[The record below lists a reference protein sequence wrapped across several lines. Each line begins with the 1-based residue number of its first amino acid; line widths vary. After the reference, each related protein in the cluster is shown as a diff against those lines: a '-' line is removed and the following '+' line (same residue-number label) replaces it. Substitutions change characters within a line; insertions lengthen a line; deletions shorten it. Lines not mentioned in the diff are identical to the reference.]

1 MAKGFWKKAFGPLGM
16 KQTDVDGDEYYDE
29 MDEEMEDYDDY
40 DEPADELDEPSY
52 EEPSFSRRRSKVISM
67 PETRGESSQMKM
79 IIFRPTSYDETQ
91 GVIDNL
97 KSRKPI
103 IVNLDE
109 IDVAVEQLRRQGAGV
124 PLDQLELD
132 AGKLGLVGGQDLR
145 QDHAAPGVG
154 YADGQLSGGK
164 VFDVGDLAVG
174 LVPQIQ
180 QLSGSGL

>member
-29 MDEEMEDYDDY
+29 MDEEMEDYGDY

-109 IDVAVEQLRRQGAGV
+109 IDVAVAQRILDFISGAV
-124 PLDQLELD
+124 Y
-132 AGKLGLVGGQDLR
+132 ALGGDIKK
-145 QDHAAPGVG
+145 AARNIFVVAPSNVEVTSNMANAATK
-154 YADGQLSGGK
+154 ADY
-164 VFDVGDLAVG
+164 DVSDM
-174 LVPQIQ
+174 I
-180 QLSGSGL
+180 

>member
-109 IDVAVEQLRRQGAGV
+109 IDVAVAQRILDFISGAV
-124 PLDQLELD
+124 Y
-132 AGKLGLVGGQDLR
+132 ALGGDIKK
-145 QDHAAPGVG
+145 AARNIFVVAPSNVEVTSNMAPAAAK
-154 YADGQLSGGK
+154 ADY
-164 VFDVGDLAVG
+164 DVSDM
-174 LVPQIQ
+174 I
-180 QLSGSGL
+180 